1 MLKINSKQNI
11 TALIDSDS
19 WRIESFGTC
28 HGSFHAHQPQTT
40 LKEKQRKFQTNAELT
55 PDRTEREDIESCG
68 KVPCKFSFKPTPD
81 DVKGETAQFSKNKRW
96 SDSGQEGKEGL
107 QKIIFSWIVHCVG
120 YSNHA
125 LRILWNNSFWTT
137 HTWNK
142 MAPRTI
148 GKGRRQLTHNTREH
162 KHRLRH
168 KEKGQVS
175 APSVWCEKNT
185 PTKKTAGSK
194 LKNHSGRVRVKS
206 RLPKNST
213 PTKHEG
219 KKTQVSELSAASV
232 V

>member
-1 MLKINSKQNI
+1 MRTKIGRVIKKWWNWP
-11 TALIDSDS
+11 T
-19 WRIESFGTC
+19 
-28 HGSFHAHQPQTT
+28 HA
-40 LKEKQRKFQTNAELT
+40 EDKFKTKHHSAHWLRLMT
-55 PDRTEREDIESCG
+55 HWILWH
-68 KVPCKFSFKPTPD
+68 VPWKFSCTPTPD
-81 DVKGETAQFSKNKRW
+81 NVKGEATQISNKCWADSGQDGKGGYWILWQSAVQVFIQTNPRRRERRNSAIFKNKRW
-96 SDSGQEGKEGL
+96 SDSGQEVKEGL
-107 QKIIFSWIVHCVG
+107 QMIIFSWIVHCVG

-185 PTKKTAGSK
+185 PTKK
-194 LKNHSGRVRVKS
+194 NS
-206 RLPKNST
+206 RK
-213 PTKHEG
+213 
-219 KKTQVSELSAASV
+219 
-232 V
+232 